1 MIRMVCF
8 RGCLNCRKLN
18 GQNGLSAVRHFGC
31 SFPPRSRP
39 LVLSLPWLEW
49 RCFAL
54 QRQEEVA
61 DDACEQKEEM
71 RPRNL
76 SCHLSSPKYP
86 I

>member
-1 MIRMVCF
+1 MVRF
-8 RGCLNCRKLN
+8 RGRLNCLKFN
-18 GQNGLSAVRHFGC
+18 GQNEHSAIRHFGC
-31 SFPPRSRP
+31 SFPPPFRP

-76 SCHLSSPKYP
+76 SCHLSDPKYP